1 MNKTI
6 RFVATAAWLL
16 TSATPIAA
24 QRPASTQPQ
33 VSEDVEPRTIGGKGT
48 TMIGFSGYVDR
59 FFSSE
64 RGMSTNYTTQFDIG
78 RFVTPRLVVRGGIAG
93 SGSVGGEDAETA
105 VGIGVPALHLSAGL
119 LHYFT
124 PRSMLSLFVG
134 GEYSTA
140 LTRRDATERGSLM
153 GLFGIQG
160 AVSARASVFV
170 EGGYG
175 TALMRGEDDEALSRA
190 AGRIGLRLKF

>member
-1 MNKTI
+1 M

-16 TSATPIAA
+16 TSTPIAA
-24 QRPASTQPQ
+24 QPPAITQPPL
-33 VSEDVEPRTIGGKGT
+33 SEDVEPRTIGDTGT
-48 TMIGFSGYVDR
+48 TLIGFSGYVDR
-59 FFSSE
+59 YFSSE
-64 RGMSTNYTTQFDIG
+64 RGMAANYTTQFDIG
-78 RFVTPRLVVRGGIAG
+78 RFVTPTLVARGGIAG
-93 SGSVGGEDAETA
+93 SGSLGGEDTDTSA
-105 VGIGVPALHLSAGL
+105 GIGVPALHLSAGL

-124 PRSMLSLFVG
+124 PRSMLSLFAG
-134 GEYSTA
+134 GEYATA

-160 AVSARASVFV
+160 ALSARASVFV

-175 TALMRGEDDEALSRA
+175 IALMRGEDDEALSRT

>member
-1 MNKTI
+1 MNTTI
-6 RFVATAAWLL
+6 RLVATAAWLV
-16 TSATPIAA
+16 TAVTPIAA
-24 QRPASTQPQ
+24 QQPDITQAP
-33 VSEDVEPRTIGGKGT
+33 VSEDVEPRTIGDDGT
-48 TMIGFSGYVDR
+48 TLIGLSGYVDR

-78 RFVTPRLVVRGGIAG
+78 RFVTPTLVVRGGLAG
-93 SGSVGGEDAETA
+93 SGTVGGEDVDTSA
-105 VGIGVPALHLSAGL
+105 GIGVPALHLSAGL

-140 LTRRDATERGSLM
+140 LTRRDATDRGSLL

-160 AVSARASVFV
+160 AMSARASVFV

-175 TALMRGEDDEALSRA
+175 LALMRGEDDEALARA

>member
-1 MNKTI
+1 MNATI

-16 TSATPIAA
+16 TAATPLAA
-24 QRPASTQPQ
+24 QRPAITPPP
-33 VSEDVEPRTIGGKGT
+33 VSEDVEPRTIGDTGT

-59 FFSSE
+59 FFSPE
-64 RGMSTNYTTQFDIG
+64 RGLSTNYTTQFDIG

-93 SGSVGGEDAETA
+93 SGSVGGEDADTA
-105 VGIGVPALHLSAGL
+105 TGIGVPALHLSAGL

-124 PRSMLSLFVG
+124 PRSMLSLFAG

-140 LTRRDATERGSLM
+140 VTRRDATERGALV

-175 TALMRGEDDEALSRA
+175 IGLMRGEDDEALSRA
-190 AGRIGLRLKF
+190 VGRIGLRLKF